1 MNTNPRCRPREA
13 AGRAAFCPDH
23 TGARG
28 IDMAVT
34 RWRLALQATAF
45 CAALPMAAVAADAP
59 QAASQD
65 VITRGAYLARVGDC
79 VACHTAAGGK
89 PYAGGLYVNTP
100 FGQLP
105 TPNLTPDKETGIG
118 TWSDDDF
125 YRAMHLGIRKDGAY
139 LYPGL
144 PYPWFTHVTRDD
156 VLAIKA
162 YLFSLAPVHAPT
174 KPNKL
179 IFPFNIREG
188 IAGWNALYFKPGT
201 FKPDPGKSAEWN
213 RGAYLVEGLGHCADC
228 HTPKNLAQAPIDS
241 EAFAGGKVDDW
252 YAPNITSDPKEGI
265 GTWSQQTIASF
276 LKNGASQ
283 GKGVVFGPMA
293 QTVHDSL
300 SHLTDQDLSAMAA
313 YIKTIPPKRN
323 YKLASLQTDGA
334 QPAGEQVYL
343 SYCSSCHQPNG
354 HGIAGVIPN
363 LADNG
368 AVTAQGPQD
377 VIRAIDGGLPAQDT
391 YGPMP
396 GFATILTPQQIA
408 DVTNYVRTTW
418 GNKAP
423 ATATADMASSIQ
435 PKTET
440 IMAGTHWCG
449 QPPPAALDKAIAD
462 PANGIQAQMAG
473 ITPDNLLPSVDAI
486 VKDVKK
492 VAPQAKQGDIVNSLT
507 NAYCPYVAKNSAV
520 PARQKGPVLDRF
532 SVLVYT
538 QLTKAD

>member
-1 MNTNPRCRPREA
+1 MDMAQLWRAALRATVFSLFMPVAVQA
-13 AGRAAFCPDH
+13 AGYGQDTNAK
-23 TGARG
+23 
-28 IDMAVT
+28 
-34 RWRLALQATAF
+34 
-45 CAALPMAAVAADAP
+45 
-59 QAASQD
+59 QD
-65 VITRGAYLARVGDC
+65 VGAKQGSGSQPDPAAANGGGSQSLISRGAYLARVGDC

-118 TWSDDDF
+118 NWSDDDF

-144 PYPWFTHVTRDD
+144 PYPWFTHATRDD

-162 YLFSLAPVHAPT
+162 FLFLLQPIHAPA

-179 IFPFNIREG
+179 MFPFTIRAG
-188 IAGWNALYFKPGT
+188 IAGWNALYFKPGV
-201 FKPDPGKSAEWN
+201 FKPDASKSADWN
-213 RGAYLVEGLGHCADC
+213 RGAYLVEGLGHCSDC
-228 HTPKNLAQAPIDS
+228 HTPKNTAQAPIDS

-252 YAPNITSDPKEGI
+252 FAPNITSDPKEGI
-265 GTWSQQTIASF
+265 GKWSQATIVEY
-276 LKNGASQ
+276 LKKGASPGQ
-283 GKGVVFGPMA
+283 GVAFGPMA

-300 SHLTDQDLSAMAA
+300 SHLTDQDLNAMAA
-313 YIKTIPPKRN
+313 YIKTIPPKQN
-323 YKLASLQTDGA
+323 YKLASLQTEGT

-354 HGIAGVIPN
+354 HGIAGAIPT

-396 GFATILTPQQIA
+396 GFATVLTAQQIA
-408 DVTNYVRTTW
+408 DVTNYVRTAW

-423 ATATADMASSIQ
+423 ATATPDMASAIQ
-435 PKTET
+435 AKTPT

-449 QPPPAALDKAIAD
+449 KPPPAELDKAIAD
-462 PANGIQAQMAG
+462 PANGIQSAMAA
-473 ITPDNLLPSVDAI
+473 INDVNLLDQVDTI
-486 VKDVKK
+486 VKDVRK
-492 VAPQAKQGDIVNSLT
+492 VAPQAKQADIVNSLT
-507 NAYCPYVAKNSAV
+507 NAYCPYVDKNTSV
-520 PARQKGPVLDRF
+520 VARQKGPILDRF
-532 SVLVYT
+532 SVLVYS
-538 QLTKAD
+538 QLTKQD